1 MLRKIENRKLF
12 TEVRKVNEFLKKIE
26 LKGVSENNDLSCTGD

>member
-26 LKGVSENNDLSCTGD
+26 LKGVSENNDLF